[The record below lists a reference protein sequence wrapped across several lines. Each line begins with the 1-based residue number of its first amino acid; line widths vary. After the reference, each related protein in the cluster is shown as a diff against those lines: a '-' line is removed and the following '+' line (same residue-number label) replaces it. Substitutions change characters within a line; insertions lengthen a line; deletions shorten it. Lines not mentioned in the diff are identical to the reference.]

1 MMNTLQD
8 IIILKDQGVEDKA
21 IIDLLQLK
29 GATHEAIV
37 TTLNDFYTKKNA
49 TQITEGSNEPFPL
62 LQLIILV
69 LLIIIAGVLGL
80 FILQG

>member
-8 IIILKDQGVEDKA
+8 IITLKDQGLEDKK
-21 IIDLLQLK
+21 IVDLLKLK
-29 GATHEAIV
+29 GAKDEDIL
-37 TTLNDFYTKKNA
+37 TTLYDYYLKKNA
-49 TQITEGSNEPFPL
+49 TQITEDTTESLPL
-62 LQLIILV
+62 LQIIILV